1 MNEKIK
7 TLSIVVGS
15 LLVVVVLYICGNIN
29 ASTSTSTK
37 NEVIQENNK
46 VITDK
51 VDVEEAT
58 SNKESTEIKGESEN
72 KTTSY
77 DDKKDDSKEVRND
90 KLIFKSNLGFSM
102 TFPDSWKDKYTIV
115 EESNSISVYFKS
127 SDLNIDPKSGLFFL
141 VIKQDESLDPSLF
154 DTIDI
159 ENYINVNDE
168 VYFIGGPTDISLSE
182 NASDFNTFISMNKDR
197 KEIIESIV
205 SSK

>member
-1 MNEKIK
+1 
-7 TLSIVVGS
+7 
-15 LLVVVVLYICGNIN
+15 
-29 ASTSTSTK
+29 
-37 NEVIQENNK
+37 
-46 VITDK
+46 
-51 VDVEEAT
+51 
-58 SNKESTEIKGESEN
+58 
-72 KTTSY
+72 
-77 DDKKDDSKEVRND
+77 
-90 KLIFKSNLGFSM
+90 M